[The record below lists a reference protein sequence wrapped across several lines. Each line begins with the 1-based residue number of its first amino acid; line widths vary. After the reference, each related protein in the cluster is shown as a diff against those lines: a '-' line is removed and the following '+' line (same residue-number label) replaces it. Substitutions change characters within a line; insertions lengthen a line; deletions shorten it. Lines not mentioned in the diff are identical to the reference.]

1 MAQVQGT
8 SDARFAKVRDLF
20 QSFLDSG
27 AELGASLCVNLGG
40 TTVMDI
46 WGGYADAA
54 RTRPWEEDTITCI
67 WSSSKTVTALAVL
80 VCIDRG
86 LLDPAEKVAKY
97 WPEFGANGKA
107 NVEVRHLLSHAA
119 GLSGWQEAVTVEDAC
134 DLEKS
139 SKLLEQQAPWWE
151 PGTAI
156 GYHALTMRTLLAELV
171 RRVTGIPFKDFV
183 AKELAGPANADFQY
197 GAKKEDWQR
206 IAQIIPPP
214 APKPGDPVP
223 EMFKDPSSIGFRTLA
238 INPGMPAEGANS
250 DLWRGSVLPAA
261 NGFSNARA
269 LVRLLSPLS
278 LQDERVLSSKTRE
291 QIFVT
296 QQHGTDLVTGM
307 HVKFGLGFGLSAP
320 GTPFEN
326 LPEGKVASWGGWG
339 GSQVIVDVEN
349 GLTIA
354 YVMNKMENAGLGQKR
369 DDEEKMGMGNERTN
383 SYVNAIYKAL
393 VVE

>member
-1 MAQVQGT
+1 
-8 SDARFAKVRDLF
+8 
-20 QSFLDSG
+20 
-27 AELGASLCVNLGG
+27 
-40 TTVMDI
+40 
-46 WGGYADAA
+46 
-54 RTRPWEEDTITCI
+54 
-67 WSSSKTVTALAVL
+67 
-80 VCIDRG
+80 
-86 LLDPAEKVAKY
+86 
-97 WPEFGANGKA
+97 
-107 NVEVRHLLSHAA
+107 
-119 GLSGWQEAVTVEDAC
+119 
-134 DLEKS
+134 
-139 SKLLEQQAPWWE
+139 
-151 PGTAI
+151 
-156 GYHALTMRTLLAELV
+156 MRTLLAELV
-171 RRVTGIPFKDFV
+171 RRVTSTPFKDFV
-183 AKELAGPANADFQY
+183 AKELAGLANADFQY
-197 GAKKEDWQR
+197 GANKEDWQR

-214 APKPGDPVP
+214 APKPEDPMP
-223 EMFKDPSSIGFRTLA
+223 EMFKDPSSMGFRTLA
-238 INPGMPAEGANS
+238 INPGMSAEGTNS

-354 YVMNKMENAGLGQKR
+354 YVMNKMENAGLGQKGEK
-369 DDEEKMGMGNERTN
+369 EEKMGMGNQRTN
-383 SYVNAIYKAL
+383 GYVNAIYQAL
-393 VVE
+393 AAK